1 MAVKAEPG
9 NGDCCRHEP
18 SRVARRGRSPRPEPR
33 PAPRRRPAARPRVA
47 GSVVWIVI
55 VATLLAGIVAL
66 NVAVL
71 RLNMQSE
78 ELDVERAELIAKR
91 DGLEAELS
99 RGAAAGRIE
108 AMAVNRYGLTEPVET
123 AYVRLARVKE

>member
-1 MAVKAEPG
+1 MASAAARAEP
-9 NGDCCRHEP
+9 
-18 SRVARRGRSPRPEPR
+18 RRAPRPKPRPEPR
-33 PAPRRRPAARPRVA
+33 RAPRSRAAPRPRVA
-47 GSVVWIVI
+47 GSVVWIFVI
-55 VATLLAGIVAL
+55 ATLLAGIVAL

-99 RGAAAGRIE
+99 QAAAAGRIE
-108 AMAVNRYGLTEPVET
+108 AMALNRYGLTEPVET
-123 AYVRLARVKE
+123 TYVRLARVKE

>member
-1 MAVKAEPG
+1 MATAAARAEP
-9 NGDCCRHEP
+9 
-18 SRVARRGRSPRPEPR
+18 RRAPRPKPRPEPR
-33 PAPRRRPAARPRVA
+33 RAPRRRPVARPRVA
-47 GSVVWIVI
+47 GSVVWIVV

-78 ELDVERAELIAKR
+78 ELDVEQAELIAKR

-99 RGAAAGRIE
+99 QAAAAGRIE

-123 AYVRLARVKE
+123 TYVRLARVKG

>member
-1 MAVKAEPG
+1 MATAAARAEP
-9 NGDCCRHEP
+9 
-18 SRVARRGRSPRPEPR
+18 RRAPRPKPRPEPR
-33 PAPRRRPAARPRVA
+33 RAPRRRPVARPRIA
-47 GSVVWIVI
+47 GSVVWIVV

-78 ELDVERAELIAKR
+78 ELDIERAELIAKR

-99 RGAAAGRIE
+99 QAAAAGRIE

-123 AYVRLARVKE
+123 TYVRLARVKG

>member
-1 MAVKAEPG
+1 M
-9 NGDCCRHEP
+9 
-18 SRVARRGRSPRPEPR
+18 
-33 PAPRRRPAARPRVA
+33 ARPRVA
-47 GSVVWIVI
+47 GSVAWIVV

-99 RGAAAGRIE
+99 QAAAAGRIE

-123 AYVRLARVKE
+123 TYVRLARVKG

>member
-1 MAVKAEPG
+1 MATAA
-9 NGDCCRHEP
+9 
-18 SRVARRGRSPRPEPR
+18 ARAEPR
-33 PAPRRRPAARPRVA
+33 PAPRPKPRPEPRRAPRRRPVARPRVA
-47 GSVVWIVI
+47 GSVVWIVV

-78 ELDVERAELIAKR
+78 ELDIERAELIAKR

-99 RGAAAGRIE
+99 QAAAAGRIE

-123 AYVRLARVKE
+123 TYVRLARVKG

>member
-1 MAVKAEPG
+1 MATAA
-9 NGDCCRHEP
+9 
-18 SRVARRGRSPRPEPR
+18 ARAEPR
-33 PAPRRRPAARPRVA
+33 PAPRPKPRPEPRRAPRRRPVARPRVA
-47 GSVVWIVI
+47 GSVVWIVV

-78 ELDVERAELIAKR
+78 ELDVEQAELIAKR

-99 RGAAAGRIE
+99 QAAAAGRIE

-123 AYVRLARVKE
+123 TYVRLARVKG